1 MTDTPQWP
9 AISNASDDAPKFV
22 ERRKTPSIYRD
33 FFDDDPW
40 EFPPLVYPRP
50 LVDKALLDRDD
61 EEEL

>member
-9 AISNASDDAPKFV
+9 MISDASEPEFV
-22 ERRKTPSIYRD
+22 ERRKTPPSIYRD

-61 EEEL
+61 KEEL